1 MLLEVSV
8 TVVTNTE
15 CSTSMPDINEGMLC
29 AGGVEGEDSC
39 QVLTSHWLTGHHLT
53 SSSPPTG

>member
-15 CSTSMPDINEGMLC
+15 CSTAMSNINDGMLC

-53 SSSPPTG
+53 